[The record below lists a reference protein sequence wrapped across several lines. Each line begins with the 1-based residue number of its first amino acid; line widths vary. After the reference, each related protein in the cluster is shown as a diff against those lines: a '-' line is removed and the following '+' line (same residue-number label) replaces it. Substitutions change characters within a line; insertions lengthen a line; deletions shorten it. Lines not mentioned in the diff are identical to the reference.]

1 MKALSIFISLIFLY
15 IIASQSVNAEA
26 ITGNSKG
33 CGQLSTVA
41 VKDTF
46 MVSGLTFGIIEYKS
60 ARSLKASIKNNQI
73 QIVNQGVQYFQYRI
87 IYYVFSSLDDGNMPV
102 IRHFDQRLSFPVLN
116 ALKNAALGGRYIF
129 EEIIVVDPSGIK
141 LSNEV
146 RSIIIERIE

>member
-1 MKALSIFISLIFLY
+1 MKALSILISLIFLY
-15 IIASQSVNAEA
+15 VIASQSVSAKA

-33 CGQLSTVA
+33 CSQLSTVA

-116 ALKNAALGGRYIF
+116 ALKNAAIGGRYIF